1 MAQPMAAIV
10 ANPMMATPYQNQ
22 GGSGDEAGMSGAESD
37 LSFGGMALLWWE
49 YWRNPVGDGESILS
63 SLAVLQS
70 SQKQAG
76 TESSSAR
83 RLLF

>member
-1 MAQPMAAIV
+1 MERACCGWSIGGIQLAMASVSSKRCGEWPHEPILNRLERV
-10 ANPMMATPYQNQ
+10 SPHLLS
-22 GGSGDEAGMSGAESD
+22 GGSVRM
-37 LSFGGMALLWWE
+37 
-49 YWRNPVGDGESILS
+49 RP
-63 SLAVLQS
+63 VLQS